1 MPWCARP
8 AIKAHNCYP
17 LRLTLPLPPL
27 RYVQVALANQLLGSH
42 PQAAVQWYKAAAA
55 ATPPHADALYNLG
68 TLLWPEGGPEA
79 SRHLF
84 GHLTVQQRAAGAIE
98 YMQAAADVGD
108 ASARFWLGASV
119 LRTGVPVLG
128 MAADPQQAGRHIELA
143 AGTVQRT
150 NAHPAQVWGR
160 GGC

>member
-1 MPWCARP
+1 M
-8 AIKAHNCYP
+8 
-17 LRLTLPLPPL
+17 

-128 MAADPQQAGRHIELA
+128 MAADPQQAVRHIELA

-150 NAHPAQVWGR
+150 NAHPAQAWGR
-160 GGC
+160 VADADA